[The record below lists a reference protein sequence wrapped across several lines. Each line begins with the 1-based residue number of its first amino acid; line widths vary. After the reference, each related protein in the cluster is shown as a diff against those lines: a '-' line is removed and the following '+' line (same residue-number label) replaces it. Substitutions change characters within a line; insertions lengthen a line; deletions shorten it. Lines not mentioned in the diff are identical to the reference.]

1 MADNPVGF
9 IPDELTRL
17 LEKIFTWSVSFTDS
31 TIDSDKMTFQ
41 VNAIVGEVNHGGAVI
56 PATPGASQ
64 TSSTMSS
71 LLAAPEPSLPSNT
84 TPTKLTLDVLEAA
97 DTPQITR
104 NNAHDQVL
112 VYI

>member
-1 MADNPVGF
+1 MDKPDNDHLNTYISP
-9 IPDELTRL
+9 
-17 LEKIFTWSVSFTDS
+17 SVVCGINRQNIILKYGMRGHFRYS
-31 TIDSDKMTFQ
+31 
-41 VNAIVGEVNHGGAVI
+41 GAVI
-56 PATPGASQ
+56 PATLGASQ

-84 TPTKLTLDVLEAA
+84 TSTKLTLDVLEPA
-97 DTPQITR
+97 DTPQSTR

>member
-17 LEKIFTWSVSFTDS
+17 LEKTFTWSVSFTDS
-31 TIDSDKMTFQ
+31 TTDSDKMTFQ
-41 VNAIVGEVNHGGAVI
+41 VNAIVGEVNDGGAAI

-112 VYI
+112 AYI